1 MYFAMI
7 RDDNHQEQ
15 AVFFIDGNNWYH
27 AARKIRI
34 NSSTLDYIR
43 FAQKLSLGLRDVL
56 EVRYYVGKVRGDLNL
71 TRNQERFLASIKR
84 QGVKVIL
91 GRVERKQEQRSAN
104 QVRKELENILS
115 SYGDRI
121 KPPAVLSKLTEL
133 ARRDT
138 YSYTEKRVD
147 VNIAVD
153 MVSMAMKNEFDVAYL
168 VSADGDFVPAVEAVR
183 ELGKKVFA
191 ATPASGYELKQAV
204 NGFIH
209 LKPEWFSRDIFL
221 DP

>member
-1 MYFAMI
+1 MI
-7 RDDNHQEQ
+7 RDDNQQER

-34 NSSTLDYIR
+34 NSSTLDYPR
-43 FAQKLSLGLRDVL
+43 FAQKLSLDIRDVH
-56 EVRYYVGKVRGDLNL
+56 EIRYYVGKVKGNL
-71 TRNQERFLASIKR
+71 TLARNQERFLATIKK

-91 GRVERKQEQRSAN
+91 GRVERKQERHSAN
-104 QVRKELENILS
+104 QIRKGLENILS

-121 KPPAVLSKLTEL
+121 KPPAVLSRLTEL

-147 VNIAVD
+147 VNIAID

-183 ELGKKVFA
+183 ELGKKVFT
-191 ATPASGYELKQAV
+191 ATPASGYELKQAA
-204 NGFIH
+204 NRFIL
-209 LKPEWFSRDIFL
+209 LKPEWFSKDIFL
-221 DP
+221 GS